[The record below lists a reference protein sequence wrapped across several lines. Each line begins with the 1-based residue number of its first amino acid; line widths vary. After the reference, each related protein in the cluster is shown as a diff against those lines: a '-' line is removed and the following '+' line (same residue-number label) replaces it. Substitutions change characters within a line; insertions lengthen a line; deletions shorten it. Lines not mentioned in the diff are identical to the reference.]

1 MILASVLSMIF
12 CVLGLIISYYFNL
25 SSGACIIA
33 VACFGFLIHLTA
45 PRLNFFHTICLF
57 LLVEFLI

>member
-1 MILASVLSMIF
+1 ILASVLSMIF

-33 VACFGFLIHLTA
+33 VACFGFLIHLLKSL
-45 PRLNFFHTICLF
+45 LNLVF
-57 LLVEFLI
+57 L